1 MNGRILCGVVATL
14 TCGAALAQSAGTPA
28 GAPPAAKA
36 AGGLED
42 IVVTANRREQNLQDV
57 GTSIAAFSGEEL
69 KEQGVVTAADITN
82 ITPNIDVVR
91 SYSGPGFNT
100 QISIRGVGQPDFSDT
115 TEATA
120 TTYVDEFY
128 MIGAGQADFLTF
140 DLARVEVARGPQG
153 TVQGRNSTAGS
164 LNYYTN
170 RPVLGQTSGEASL
183 TLGDYHLMRT
193 SAFLNL
199 PAGDTVA
206 FRASVSA
213 DRNQGYIKNIN
224 PAERFQK
231 GGNSDFF
238 GARLQMLFQP
248 NSDFKLLI
256 KTEYGQS
263 GPIASNEQAYETGTR
278 PGQVGTYPAAT
289 DAFGQSAAA
298 LGEATPG
305 YVNTP
310 FGNEQN
316 ASMRHVLARA
326 DWNLGDGWSL
336 VGLAGYLRS
345 NKDDIETCDH
355 TPQPICLF
363 SNKAESKHSTVEF
376 RTLYDAHSWRLT
388 LGANYLKHDI
398 DSRSATPLFFTPALT
413 DAVFGVTDPL
423 HGMYTQTFHDQQ
435 SLKSYA
441 AFGQA
446 EFDFADK
453 WTLITGLRYTH
464 DDKEYDGFDAVSVNM
479 PRSTPIPLSVDQF
492 LALGAIAAAD
502 PTASLTTINPQQNGD
517 LAKFSKGMVNAN
529 LQLNYKASS
538 DTLLYGAIR
547 RGVKGGGFISGN
559 AAGTPAALRKY
570 NDEVNLA
577 YEVGFKSTMRDI
589 RTRLNGSVFYYDYK
603 GMQNLTLI
611 GITNVIANKDS
622 TLYGGEL
629 EMTSSVTDAFEVSA
643 GIGAV
648 KTKVKGIYN
657 PTGAVP
663 ATLDNEAP
671 LAPKIT
677 ANVQARYTW
686 HTAGAEMFAQV
697 AGKYK
702 DGFWRDSLN
711 NISTRMGS
719 SDSVDLLLNY
729 APEGKHWHAAV
740 WVNNVF
746 DQRPAINKFDLSAVG
761 GTGEI
766 VYQAPRW
773 YGITVATKF

>member
-1 MNGRILCGVVATL
+1 MNRRILCGVVATL
-14 TCGAALAQSAGTPA
+14 VCGVALAQSAKPQADAKQAVTPST
-28 GAPPAAKA
+28 
-36 AGGLED
+36 GGLEE

-57 GTSIAAFSGEEL
+57 GTSIAAFTGDAL
-69 KEQGVVTAADITN
+69 KEQSVITAADITN

-170 RPVLGQTSGEASL
+170 APSLKQTAGEASVSY
-183 TLGDYHLMRT
+183 GDYHLMR
-193 SAFLNL
+193 SNAFLNIV
-199 PAGDTVA
+199 ASDTVA
-206 FRASVSA
+206 FRASIST
-213 DRNQGYIKNIN
+213 DRNQGYIRNIN
-224 PAERFQK
+224 PTAQFHK

-238 GARLQMLFQP
+238 GVRLQMLYQP
-248 NSDFKLLI
+248 SADFKLLI

-263 GPIASNEQAYETGTR
+263 GPIASNEQEYTTGTR
-278 PGQVGTYPAAT
+278 AGQVGTFPAPA
-289 DAFGQSAAA
+289 DAFGQSAEA
-298 LGEATPG
+298 LGQARPG
-305 YVNTP
+305 TVNTP

-326 DWNLGDGWSL
+326 DWNLGGGWSL

-345 NKDDIETCDH
+345 NKDEIETCDH
-355 TPQPICLF
+355 TPLPICLF
-363 SNKAESKHSTVEF
+363 SNKAESRHSTVEF
-376 RTLYDAHSWRLT
+376 RTLFDGGTWRLT
-388 LGANYLKHDI
+388 MGANYLKQDI
-398 DSRSATPLFFTPALT
+398 DSRSATPLFFSPALT
-413 DAVFGVTDPL
+413 AAVFGAGAT
-423 HGMYTQTFHDQQ
+423 GMYTQTFHDQQ
-435 SLKSYA
+435 DLKSYA

-446 EFDFADK
+446 EFDLANNL
-453 WTLITGLRYTH
+453 TLIAGLRYTH
-464 DDKEYDGFDAVSVNM
+464 DTKEYDGFDAFSLNI
-479 PRSTPIPLSVDQF
+479 PLNTPIPLNVDQF
-492 LALGAIAAAD
+492 LALGALAAAD
-502 PTASLTTINPQQNGD
+502 PAAVVTTINMRSNGD
-517 LAKFSKGMVNAN
+517 LARFAKGMVNGN
-529 LQLNYKASS
+529 LQLNYKMSP

-570 NDEVNLA
+570 NDETNLA
-577 YEVGFKSTMRDI
+577 YEFGFKKTMRDI
-589 RTRLNGSVFYYDYK
+589 RTRINASVFYYDYK

-622 TLYGGEL
+622 TLYGGEV
-629 EMTSSVTDAFEVSA
+629 EMTSGITDAFEVSA
-643 GIGAV
+643 GVGAV

-657 PTGAVP
+657 PTGAVA

-671 LAPKIT
+671 LAPKLT

-686 HTAGAEMFAQV
+686 HMTGAEVFAQV
-697 AGKYK
+697 SGKYK

-711 NISTRMGS
+711 NISTRMPS
-719 SDSVDLLLNY
+719 SNSIDALFNY
-729 APEGKHWHAAV
+729 APEDSHWHAAV

-746 DQRPAINKFDLSAVG
+746 NQRPAINKFDLSAVG

-766 VYQAPRW
+766 VYQSPRW
-773 YGITVATKF
+773 YGVTLAAKF